1 MHQSIEEK
9 FFCKSKRLKI
19 GQILRWLCGW
29 EGIRIIE
36 SEVCPN
42 CYRKMRA
49 LKRKKDLNKLQNK
62 ILYYLLLDND
72 TKKIELFKELFK
84 VC

>member
-1 MHQSIEEK
+1 M
-9 FFCKSKRLKI
+9 C
-19 GQILRWLCGW
+19 
-29 EGIRIIE
+29 
-36 SEVCPN
+36 
-42 CYRKMRA
+42 A

-72 TKKIELFKELFK
+72 AEKIELFKELFK